1 VRAGESYQVPPG
13 AIHDARKLDA
23 DQRGFF
29 AHWHSLIC
37 GSAHPEAAIE
47 CLRNALRA
55 APDYIDAMF
64 NFALLL
70 TFRARRSSFA
80 MIRVALG
87 MSDSKCAG
95 RPARSRWC
103 KSTTMKE

>member
-1 VRAGESYQVPPG
+1 MALLIDGQPKKRCGRAKVIRFRLALSMTPG
-13 AIHDARKLDA
+13 SWTLT
-23 DQRGFF
+23 GFF

-64 NFALLL
+64 NFALP
-70 TFRARRSSFA
+70 SSLSPT
-80 MIRVALG
+80 VLG
-87 MSDSKCAG
+87 CV
-95 RPARSRWC
+95 R
-103 KSTTMKE
+103 

>member
-1 VRAGESYQVPPG
+1 MALLIDGQPKKRCGRAKV
-13 AIHDARKLDA
+13 IRFH
-23 DQRGFF
+23 FF